1 MKKVDKKTLLRVWD
15 YLKFYKMKFFGSI
28 LLSITMTI
36 LNVLEPFIIGF
47 AITEIGRNV
56 SDMLKGVE
64 GAGINYDYL
73 SKVLLIYF
81 VRALLYQGT
90 NLYSQLFMTD
100 VVQDAMH
107 DLRKDLSNKL
117 NRLPIAY
124 FDRNQFGD
132 ILSKVTNDVDSI
144 ANALQQSL
152 LQVLN
157 AVLGITFALIMMF
170 TISWKLALTMVV
182 LIPLAST
189 LSKKITQLSQPYF
202 RGQAKYLGQ
211 LNGFVQES
219 LTGFSIIKLYGKEED
234 AYADFHSINE
244 SLKKNGFKAAFISG
258 LLSPAVA
265 LVTNASYIIIAVL
278 GILQAMAGVMTI
290 GNVQAMVQYVWQ
302 VNQPISTI
310 TQLSAIIQSATSS
323 IQRVFDLLDQEEE
336 VQGAV
341 KASLPKE
348 IRGDVTFENVSF
360 SYDKENPLIKNFNIE
375 VKSGETVAIVGPTG
389 AGKTTMI
396 NLLMRFYEVDSG
408 SIKIDGH
415 DTKELTR
422 ADLRSQFGMVLQ
434 DAWLYKDT
442 ITGNIRF
449 GKLDATFEEVVDAAT
464 TANVHHFIQTLGAGY
479 DTVINQEASNISLGQ
494 KQLLTIAR
502 AFIADPKILILDEA
516 TSSVDTR
523 LEALIQKAMKRIM
536 QGRTSFVI
544 AHRLSTI
551 RDADLILVMDQ
562 GEIIEQGKH
571 AELLERK
578 GFYYDLYTSQF
589 KNDSEQEEQ

>member
-234 AYADFHSINE
+234 AFDEFRSINE

-562 GEIIEQGKH
+562 GEIIEHGKH

-589 KNDSEQEEQ
+589 KNESE